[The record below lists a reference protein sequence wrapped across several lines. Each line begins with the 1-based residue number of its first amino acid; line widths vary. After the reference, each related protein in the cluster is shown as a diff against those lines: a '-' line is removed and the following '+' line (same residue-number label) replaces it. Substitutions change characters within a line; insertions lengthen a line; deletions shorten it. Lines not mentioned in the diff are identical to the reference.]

1 MDRQRHVRFPPIA
14 TELRTSLEVWFVPI
28 GDISFVDNLASRRT
42 PISRIRMSSPSEA
55 LVVAV
60 IAFPFSRL
68 HAFCKGRC
76 AGPRPGPTPNLLAV
90 FSHAA
95 RTFVHVGELAN
106 FSCGVSVD
114 CGLGG
119 SDADL
124 VSAERLR
131 RALTSFR
138 FGVAAGGLSTSPAMD
153 LSCLPI
159 VPPVLPAW
167 ASAEDAFAN
176 AKCDRAS
183 KAIPIDARRIIL
195 PPEFVAVSY
204 LSNRGTGRPR

>member
-1 MDRQRHVRFPPIA
+1 MHSAKEDAQ
-14 TELRTSLEVWFVPI
+14 
-28 GDISFVDNLASRRT
+28 
-42 PISRIRMSSPSEA
+42 
-55 LVVAV
+55 
-60 IAFPFSRL
+60 
-68 HAFCKGRC
+68 C
-76 AGPRPGPTPNLLAV
+76 PRPGPIPNLLAV

-106 FSCGVSVD
+106 FSCAVSVD
-114 CGLGG
+114 CGLGR

-124 VSAERLR
+124 VGAERSR

-138 FGVAAGGLSTSPAMD
+138 FGVAARGLSTSSPPDMD

-176 AKCDRAS
+176 ARCDRAS
-183 KAIPIDARRIIL
+183 KAIPIDACRIIL
-195 PPEFVAVSY
+195 PPGSWRYRTCQIGALEGPVCVRSG
-204 LSNRGTGRPR
+204 SNTDFPGMPAIGARRTFGGWPMLAECQEQSTWPLPRIVHINDG

>member
-1 MDRQRHVRFPPIA
+1 MHSAKEDAQ
-14 TELRTSLEVWFVPI
+14 
-28 GDISFVDNLASRRT
+28 
-42 PISRIRMSSPSEA
+42 
-55 LVVAV
+55 
-60 IAFPFSRL
+60 
-68 HAFCKGRC
+68 
-76 AGPRPGPTPNLLAV
+76 GPRPGPTPNLLAV

-124 VSAERLR
+124 VGAERSR

-138 FGVAAGGLSTSPAMD
+138 FGVAARGLSTSSSPDMD

-204 LSNRGTGRPR
+204 LSNRSTGRPR